1 MLSSDAI
8 FTLFQFFFFSGFA
21 LSCGVLMP
29 IVFFK
34 YFKILGGRGNFVFE
48 KKKFNKFKNFNKV

>member
-21 LSCGVLMP
+21 FCLGVLLP
-29 IVFFK
+29 IVFLKF
-34 YFKILGGRGNFVFE
+34 FRILGGRDNFVRE
-48 KKKFNKFKNFNKV
+48 KKKFNKLKNSDKI

>member
-8 FTLFQFFFFSGFA
+8 FTLFQIFFFSGFA
-21 LSCGVLMP
+21 FCLGVLLP
-29 IVFFK
+29 IVFLKF
-34 YFKILGGRGNFVFE
+34 FRILGGRGNFVFE